1 MKSAHEKPQITIR
14 PISEGLGLGTLRAKT
29 HQVRTA
35 ASSVQGVDAS
45 APQMVDIKR
54 NAHLAYAP
62 HSVATQVRQ
71 RKTTRFYVSFW
82 RFFAGVGA
90 DIFVGS
96 ISIFVLSWAGVL
108 AWNAGSTGE
117 FNPLDALLVIT
128 DVLEKF
134 SALRVSLA
142 VVLLAL
148 FWRSSK
154 ILLEPRVSN

>member
-1 MKSAHEKPQITIR
+1 MKPAHEKAPITMR
-14 PISEGLGLGTLRAKT
+14 PLSEGLGLGTLRAKT
-29 HQVRTA
+29 HQVRNVV
-35 ASSVQGVDAS
+35 SPRYGVDVS
-45 APQMVDIKR
+45 TPQMMDIKK
-54 NAHLAYAP
+54 NAHHAYAP

-108 AWNAGSTGE
+108 AWTAGSTGE
-117 FNPLDALLVIT
+117 FNPLNALLVIT

-134 SALRVSLA
+134 SALRVGLA
-142 VVLLAL
+142 VILLAI